1 MKSFPF
7 SYCFSSFI
15 FFASINLLL
24 AADNITPEVSIQDGE
39 TLISSAQRFELGF
52 FSPGNSK
59 NRCLGIWYKKSP
71 ETVVWVA
78 NRNNP
83 ILESNGV
90 LSISE
95 SGNLVLLSK
104 NKTIVL
110 SSNISVNVEHPVAR
124 LLDTGNFV
132 IMDNFT
138 GNGSQNYHWQS
149 FDYPIR
155 YTVTWHE
162 VGVEFKDWGSSK
174 IARSGPWNGVY
185 FGGIPTNPNLVFEII
200 MVHNESEYSYWYEPF
215 NNPLVMLVKLNQSGM
230 KQWQMWNERSNG
242 WDLVYSAPEDVCGHY
257 EHCGANT
264 VCSIN
269 KTPICECL
277 KGFKPN
283 SQYDQTSQGC
293 VRTLPLDC
301 EGGDGFIKVD
311 NIKLPDLIDVS
322 LNESMSLKECETKC
336 LSNCSCKAYTNS
348 NATGGGSG
356 CLMWFGDLIDIRK
369 LVQNRE
375 SQDFYLRV
383 PASELKTNSSTDIED
398 NKNKGNRKPAWDM
411 WTSDRGLKL
420 MDPELEDE
428 SSVIVLLRYVNI
440 GLLCVQESAKDRPTM
455 REVVP
460 MLMNQSAVLSS
471 PKQPAFSYVRSC
483 RSVKSY
489 TSGSEMN
496 NVTLTTLDAR

>member
-1 MKSFPF
+1 MEF
-7 SYCFSSFI
+7 Y
-15 FFASINLLL
+15 
-24 AADNITPEVSIQDGE
+24 
-39 TLISSAQRFELGF
+39 
-52 FSPGNSK
+52 
-59 NRCLGIWYKKSP
+59 
-71 ETVVWVA
+71 
-78 NRNNP
+78 
-83 ILESNGV
+83 
-90 LSISE
+90 SISE

-138 GNGSQNYHWQS
+138 GNGSQNYQWQS
-149 FDYPIR
+149 FDYPSDIQLPGMKLGWNLKTGLER
-155 YTVTWHE
+155 YLTSWKSADDPSTGDFTFGFDINYLLPELVIYR
-162 VGVEFKDWGSSK
+162 GSSK

-230 KQWQMWNERSNG
+230 KQWQMWNEKSNG

-283 SQYDQTSQGC
+283 SEYDQTSQGC

-383 PASELKTNSSTDIED
+383 PASELS
-398 NKNKGNRKPAWDM
+398 
-411 WTSDRGLKL
+411 
-420 MDPELEDE
+420 
-428 SSVIVLLRYVNI
+428 
-440 GLLCVQESAKDRPTM
+440 
-455 REVVP
+455 
-460 MLMNQSAVLSS
+460 MLIL
-471 PKQPAFSYVRSC
+471 
-483 RSVKSY
+483 
-489 TSGSEMN
+489 
-496 NVTLTTLDAR
+496 